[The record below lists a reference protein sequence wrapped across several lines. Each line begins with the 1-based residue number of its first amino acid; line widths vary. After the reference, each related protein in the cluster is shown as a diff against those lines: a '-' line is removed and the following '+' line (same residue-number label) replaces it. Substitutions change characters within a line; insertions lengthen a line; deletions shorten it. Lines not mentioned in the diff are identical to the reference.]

1 MEKNITKARVM
12 LVHTRS
18 LIIIIKEQGKT
29 HTLAELAVDLATD
42 HVEHVG
48 RASHID
54 NLHVAVL
61 VLAVQLVLG
70 WVRPGFLVAKLQP
83 PLHSSRRVL
92 RTLTIITVG
101 QREDKTGTLQPLGFT
116 SSDELVND
124 TLCVVGKVTKLS
136 LPHDKSVGRGQRVT
150 VFETKAVKKGLVSQF
165 KNRVKR
171 R

>member
-1 MEKNITKARVM
+1 M
-12 LVHTRS
+12 
-18 LIIIIKEQGKT
+18 
-29 HTLAELAVDLATD
+29 DLATE

-48 RASHID
+48 RASHVD
-54 NLHVAVL
+54 DLHVAVL
-61 VLAVQLVLG
+61 MLAVQLVLG
-70 WVRPGFLVAKLQP
+70 WVLPGFLVAKLQP
-83 PLHSSRRVL
+83 PFHSPRRVL
-92 RTLTIITVG
+92 RTLAIVTVG
-101 QREDKTGTLQPLGFT
+101 QREDKAGTLQPLGFT